1 MTDGHGIFE
10 LIDNDQY
17 GHHREALSWLA
28 EHYDGPLSVATGYI
42 GLDGLDA
49 LAQAT
54 QEQDTSVKL
63 LIGAAPADGALTG
76 SAASNLVRDRFRQSV
91 GALRRERDFSGFPA
105 SRRAVLERV
114 STFVAS
120 DDAEVRRYVQRFLH
134 GKAYVLGSLNGA
146 GGLSAPGAA
155 LVTSANLTA
164 SGLVTNLE
172 LGMVHYQPNVV
183 TRALR
188 WHQRLWDAADDFRDE
203 LLDLLRP
210 PPLDATPE
218 DVFLRALIEL
228 YGDEPVPEP
237 VADRLTA
244 FQREGAVRARAIMDR
259 YGGVLYADGVGMG
272 KTIIG
277 LDLIREQVEKHGHHV
292 LVVASAQLRDSMWQP
307 EIEKENLPARVV
319 SYQELAQERQLGGDR
334 AVLNVPVDTYR
345 FVLVDEAHAYR
356 NSDTSWYAALSR
368 LMGGPEKNLAL
379 LTATPVN
386 NTLWDLHSLFLLFG
400 RHDAA
405 FTGEPLGI
413 TSLQEFF
420 REAGAG
426 RVRGG
431 RQQPDAPGP
440 SPAHLFPLLDA
451 LTVRRDRAFIRDHYT
466 GARFADGTEVRFPA
480 PELHERRY
488 NLDAAYQGMARAIAD
503 RLQPPGPDKKVP
515 PGALTM
521 AQYQPAFY
529 RDEPGADAARQ
540 EALAHLMRSLLL
552 KRFES
557 CWYAA
562 LQTVRR
568 MRRKAAARI
577 RYLEVADGG
586 EPLTGD
592 EEDLDEIE
600 AAAVELTEEPG
611 DWAEP
616 ERFRPDLLTDL
627 QRDVGVLDELV
638 DHIAALEGQPDPKLE
653 ALREVMATTA
663 SQKVVVFT
671 SFRDTAE
678 YLRRAFEQDPDLI
691 DGREWAAV
699 VGADTSET
707 ERATAIDRL
716 CPDFAVIPGAAASE
730 HGEIDVLLSTDV
742 LSEGQNLQQ
751 AQAVLSYDMPWNPQR
766 VVQRNGRV
774 IRLRS
779 PHETAFLY
787 TLLPRDDELDEL
799 LGLEARLQAKIRAA
813 NASMGMETPVLATE
827 ASAQRIYE
835 GMRDFTDR
843 LADGDATLLDEDEG
857 PGGAAFAGEH
867 YRAIYRRAVREGEAD
882 RVRAMPWGI
891 GAAIARTTTELDE
904 PAVFFACR
912 TRDDRRYWRMVS
924 AAGTIVHRDDL
935 PMLRLI
941 DPAGQESRPIP
952 DDLDLEELFAV
963 AASDIVAAHNQPVSA
978 PTPPASQR
986 WALND
991 ILSAP
996 DAPRGDAYNTA
1007 ADVLS
1012 VPQGTPVRRALSEL
1026 RREYGEGGMSLLE
1039 CAHRVLAVVEQFRL
1053 RPVALPD
1060 PSPTITEDDLGVV
1073 CYQVVLTLGTGTE
1086 HG

>member
-1 MTDGHGIFE
+1 MTGGHGIFE

-28 EHYDGPLSVATGYI
+28 EHYDGPLNVATGYI

-49 LAQAT
+49 LAQAA
-54 QEQDTSVKL
+54 QEQETSVKL

-91 GALRRERDFSGFPA
+91 GALRRERDLSGFPA

-114 STFVAS
+114 SAFVSS

-134 GKAYVLGSLNGA
+134 GKAYVLGSLNDA

-183 TRALR
+183 TSALR
-188 WHQRLWDAADDFRDE
+188 WHQRLWDDADDFRDQ

-244 FQREGAVRARAIMDR
+244 FQRDGVARARAIMDR

-272 KTIIG
+272 KTMIG
-277 LDLIREQVEKHGHHV
+277 LDLIREHVEQHGHHV

-307 EIEKENLPARVV
+307 ELEKENLPARVV

-334 AVLNVPVDTYR
+334 AVLIVPVDTYR

-368 LMGGPEKNLAL
+368 LMGGPEKNLAM

-400 RHDAA
+400 RNDAA
-405 FTGEPLGI
+405 FAGEPLGI
-413 TSLQEFF
+413 PSLQEFF

-426 RVRGG
+426 RARGG
-431 RQQPDAPGP
+431 RQQPDAPEP
-440 SPAHLFPLLDA
+440 SPDHLFPLLDA
-451 LTVRRDRAFIRDHYT
+451 LTVRRDRAFIRDYYS
-466 GARFADGTEVRFPA
+466 GARFTDGAEVRFPE
-480 PELHERRY
+480 PKLHERRY

-503 RLQPPGPDKKVP
+503 RLQPPAGPDKKVP
-515 PGALTM
+515 LGALTM

-529 RDEPGADAARQ
+529 RDELGAEGARQ

-568 MRRKAAARI
+568 MRRKAEARI
-577 RYLEVADGG
+577 RYLEIAGGG
-586 EPLTGD
+586 EPLPGG
-592 EEDLDEIE
+592 EEYLDEIE

-616 ERFRPDLLTDL
+616 ERFRPDLLADL
-627 QRDVGVLDELV
+627 QRDVGVLDEL
-638 DHIAALEGQPDPKLE
+638 IGQIEALDGQPDPKLE
-653 ALREVMATTA
+653 ALRAVMTTTD

-678 YLRRAFEQDPDLI
+678 YLRRAFEDDSSLI
-691 DGREWAAV
+691 DGRKWAAV
-699 VGADTSET
+699 VGADTSEA
-707 ERATAIDRL
+707 ERAEAIDRL
-716 CPDFAVIPGAAASE
+716 CPDFAVIPGAAASK

-799 LGLEARLQAKIRAA
+799 LGLEALLQAKIRAA
-813 NASMGMETPVLATE
+813 NASMGMESPVLATE

-835 GMRDFTDR
+835 GMRDFTER
-843 LADGDATLLDEDEG
+843 LAGGDATLLDEDQG

-867 YRAIYRRAVREGEAD
+867 YRAIYRRAAREGEAD
-882 RVRAMPWGI
+882 RVREMPWGI
-891 GAAIARTTTELDE
+891 GAAITRATAALDE

-924 AAGTIVHRDDL
+924 ASGEIVHRDDL

-941 DPAGQESRPIP
+941 DPAGQESRPVP
-952 DDLDLEELFAV
+952 DDLDLEELFEI
-963 AASDIVAAHNQPVSA
+963 AAFDIVEEHNQPVKA

-986 WALND
+986 WALNY
-991 ILSAP
+991 ILGAP

-1007 ADVLS
+1007 AEVFS
-1012 VPQGTPVRRALSEL
+1012 VPQSTPVRRALSDL
-1026 RREYGEGGMSLLE
+1026 RRDYGEGGMSLVE
-1039 CAHRVLAVVEQFRL
+1039 CADRIVAVVAQFRL
-1053 RPVALPD
+1053 RPVALPR
-1060 PSPTITEDDLGVV
+1060 PSPPITADDLGVV
-1073 CYQVVLTLGTGTE
+1073 CYQVVLPRVRGSSS
-1086 HG
+1086 